1 MDIFPLDAQLELG
14 HGVWSE
20 GLKREAVWLSGV
32 AASYELAQEVLARI
46 GQLSIS
52 RSSIWRCVQEA
63 GERFQRLEQAERE
76 QALLLPARWEPPSR
90 AAVSD
95 QRMGTSL
102 DGALVH
108 IRDEGWKEVKIGA
121 VFAVA
126 VTPAPDP
133 VTKEIVEA
141 AHAVHTSYVAHL
153 GGAEVVGEMTWTE
166 ARRRGWDQAQDTQI
180 IGDGAVW
187 IWNQASLHFSQSR
200 QLVDWYHAKQHLIEA
215 ARALKPEGTPAFARW
230 LNRRTTHLYQG
241 HAARIAAELEQA
253 APTSPHAETLLREAA
268 YFRHNHLRMNYLE
281 MREELW
287 PLGSGMVESGAKQF
301 KSRFCG
307 PGMRWSRKGAERL
320 LPIRAAILSN
330 RFHDRWT
337 AAQNL
342 PPA

>member
-1 MDIFPLDAQLELG
+1 
-14 HGVWSE
+14 VWSE

-32 AASYELAQEVLARI
+32 AASYELAEEVLERI

-52 RSSIWRCVQEA
+52 HSSIWRCVQEA

-76 QALLLPARWEPPSR
+76 QALLLPERWAPPSR
-90 AAVSD
+90 AAVGD
-95 QRMGTSL
+95 QRMGVSL
-102 DGALVH
+102 DGALIH
-108 IRDEGWKEVKIGA
+108 LREEEWKEVKIGA

-133 VTKEIVEA
+133 VTKELVEA

-153 GGAEVVGEMTWTE
+153 GGADRVGEMTWAE
-166 ARRRGWDQAQDTQI
+166 ARQRGWEQAQDTQV

-187 IWNQASLHFSQSR
+187 IWNQAALHFPASH
-200 QLVDWYHAKQHLIEA
+200 QLVDWYHAKQHLAEA
-215 ARALKPEGTPAFARW
+215 ARALKPEGTPAFVRW
-230 LNRRTTHLYQG
+230 LNSRTTQLYQG
-241 HAARIAAELEQA
+241 HAARIADELEQA
-253 APTSPHAETLLREAA
+253 ASGSSHPETLTREAA

-281 MREELW
+281 MREERW
-287 PLGSGMVESGAKQF
+287 PIGSGMVESGAKQF

-320 LPIRAAILSN
+320 LPIRAAILSR
-330 RFHDRWT
+330 RFNQRWS

-342 PPA
+342 PLA